1 MPKQSR
7 RGHVRAC
14 TRMRSESASV
24 RLNLKKYHSAVCDK
38 KHFILQ
44 GNVREAC
51 SKCNQINLIII
62 FSLKSLFLYVL
73 ICLPWHHLYVF
84 DLTFTLMKST
94 NLLDI
99 VFFSSG
105 IQMIYHLSL

>member
-1 MPKQSR
+1 
-7 RGHVRAC
+7 
-14 TRMRSESASV
+14 MRSESASV

-51 SKCNQINLIII
+51 SKCNQINRIIT

-105 IQMIYHLSL
+105 IQMIYHLPL